1 MKKILCMCFLVAL
14 AVGNVFAQGSG
25 EAAGAA
31 GDGTTKTVVM
41 IVKQSDPWFDDMAL
55 GIEQLKKDTG
65 MNVYVQVP
73 ASGDPSLQISI
84 MENLIAQN
92 VDAICIVPNDPKSL
106 IPTIKKARDAGI
118 IVVTH
123 EAPDIAEYVDLDI
136 EAFKGEEFGALFG
149 EALGKALGGKGQY
162 AGFVG
167 GLTMTTHMEWYAAA
181 TQKIA
186 SDYPG
191 MQNISKEPYEDSN
204 SIDTAYSKT
213 VEILKAYPNIK
224 GFFDC
229 SAHGVGISQALKD
242 KGRTDLKVVSLAVP
256 SMSSNYI
263 KDGSMSTGF
272 AWRPA
277 DAGYATAAA
286 ALMLINQ
293 ETIET
298 GTDLHATG
306 YENVT
311 REGNIAYGFAPLEF
325 TPENVDN
332 YNF

>member
-14 AVGNVFAQGSG
+14 AVGNVFAQGTG

-149 EALGKALGGKGQY
+149 EALGKALG
-162 AGFVG
+162 ARVS
-167 GLTMTTHMEWYAAA
+167 M
-181 TQKIA
+181 
-186 SDYPG
+186 P
-191 MQNISKEPYEDSN
+191 
-204 SIDTAYSKT
+204 
-213 VEILKAYPNIK
+213 
-224 GFFDC
+224 
-229 SAHGVGISQALKD
+229 AL
-242 KGRTDLKVVSLAVP
+242 S
-256 SMSSNYI
+256 
-263 KDGSMSTGF
+263 
-272 AWRPA
+272 
-277 DAGYATAAA
+277 
-286 ALMLINQ
+286 
-293 ETIET
+293 
-298 GTDLHATG
+298 
-306 YENVT
+306 
-311 REGNIAYGFAPLEF
+311 
-325 TPENVDN
+325 VD
-332 YNF
+332 